1 MNCQSASTTPI
12 RIVVV
17 DDHGVVCEGLTLIL
31 EREGHIEV
39 VATAADGRQGIA
51 AAVLHKPDIVV
62 MDLVLPVLNGIDA
75 TQRIID
81 ALPQSRVVILSSC
94 DTSEHVFS
102 AFRAGA
108 RGYVLKECAG
118 AELVHAIMTVVAGA
132 RYLSPQL
139 TGVLIDGLLSDST
152 MMSPLE
158 SLSAREREVMNL
170 TVAGS
175 SSAQIALRLCLSRK
189 TVDTYR
195 SRVMLK
201 LGVPNLARLIH
212 FGVEH
217 AMTPVRAVPTIRQS

>member
-1 MNCQSASTTPI
+1 MNCQPGMTSPI
-12 RIVVV
+12 RAVIV
-17 DDHGVVCEGLTLIL
+17 DDHGVVREGLTLIL

-39 VATAADGRQGIA
+39 VATAADGKQGVA
-51 AAVLHKPDIVV
+51 AALLHKPDIVV
-62 MDLVLPVLNGIDA
+62 MDLVLPVLSGIDA
-75 TQRIID
+75 TQQIIG
-81 ALPQSRVVILSSC
+81 ALPQSRVVILSSS
-94 DTSEHVFS
+94 DTSEHVFR

-108 RGYVLKECAG
+108 TGYVLKECAG
-118 AELVHAIMTVVAGA
+118 EDLVRAMMTVLAGT

-139 TGVLIDGLLSDST
+139 TGALIDGLLSNTT

-201 LGVPNLARLIH
+201 LGVPDLARLIH

-217 AMTPVRAVPTIRQS
+217 AMMPARAVPTIRQS

>member
-1 MNCQSASTTPI
+1 MTSPI
-12 RIVVV
+12 RIVIV
-17 DDHGVVCEGLTLIL
+17 DDHRVVCDGLTLIL

-39 VATAADGRQGIA
+39 VATSADGKQGVA
-51 AAVLHKPDIVV
+51 AALLHKPDIVV
-62 MDLVLPVLNGIDA
+62 MDLVLPDLSGIDA
-75 TQRIID
+75 TQRIIA
-81 ALPQSRVVILSSC
+81 ALPQTRVVVLSSC
-94 DTSEHVFS
+94 DTSEHVFA

-108 RGYVLKECAG
+108 TGYVLEECAS
-118 AELVHAIMTVVAGA
+118 AELVCAIMTVLAGT

-139 TGVLIDGLLSDST
+139 TGAVIDRLLSNST
-152 MMSPLE
+152 TTSPLE

-195 SRVMLK
+195 SRVMQK
-201 LGVPNLARLIH
+201 LGVPDLARLIH

-217 AMTPVRAVPTIRQS
+217 AMLPARAVPTIRQS